1 MKLRL
6 VMTDR
11 RYIKQEMRPFGRSAT
26 SRTYSPPSKIQEK
39 VLRRSEILFIRRG
52 GMSIFRRGISI
63 FRVGVTSVAEIL
75 NVIAEVTFWD
85 FLSVTCRVKP
95 LMTSRRSH
103 LSRRRLH
110 MHFSAGK
117 TSASAV

>member
-11 RYIKQEMRPFGRSAT
+11 GYIKQEMRPFGRSAT

-75 NVIAEVTFWD
+75 NVIAEVTFWISC
-85 FLSVTCRVKP
+85 LLLVE
-95 LMTSRRSH
+95 
-103 LSRRRLH
+103 
-110 MHFSAGK
+110 
-117 TSASAV
+117 